1 MQEFNLADI
10 RAIFLIKGHG
20 IFRQSDMLN
29 SMRRAYFSDTIVNF
43 LAADPD
49 AILGRLSAAQ
59 GDVDAQQSNAWNE
72 EIRILKSSLLGIS
85 GQVYVEFSI
94 PRMGKRVDA
103 IVIAQ
108 GIIFPIEFKVFSDR
122 FDRAA
127 LDQVMDYA
135 LDLKNFHE
143 QSHDKTIIPILV
155 ATNATPS
162 GNILTV
168 ATDDVY
174 EPMKATAGTLRQ
186 AIVAA
191 LDTVKTDNIDVLSS
205 LI

>member
-1 MQEFNLADI
+1 
-10 RAIFLIKGHG
+10 
-20 IFRQSDMLN
+20 
-29 SMRRAYFSDTIVNF
+29 MRRAYFSDTIVNF